1 MDWTTETCL
10 KKLFKIQ
17 EECDLKVIFIC
28 KVDSNLRVGEGI
40 RFTSV
45 QTQPNDFV
53 ALVEMIR
60 KPDITQIILFQNK

>member
-1 MDWTTETCL
+1 MICL
-10 KKLFKIQ
+10 KNLFKKK
-17 EECDLKVIFIC
+17 EECDLKVIC

-45 QTQPNDFV
+45 QSQPNDFV
-53 ALVEMIR
+53 ALVEMIW